1 MRDVNM
7 GWAIRYTHANVASFF
22 FIFVYAHIARGLY
35 YGSYKSPR
43 VAPWSIG
50 VVILVLMIATAFL
63 GYVLPYGQM
72 SLWGIICL
80 TCNAIFST
88 ITLIS
93 ILCIQTIFISEGF
106 LFINIY
112 LGANSRRQGLLA
124 KRLPADARVGPH
136 NHDILSI
143 FSGTLLGDAHAE
155 QRSSGNGT
163 RISISQ
169 ESNKAEYLLYLHKLI
184 ADLGYCN
191 PNTPVIQS
199 RLGVNGTT
207 RYVIRFHTYTYSSL
221 NSLHSIWYNSN
232 GIKQV
237 PKTIADFLTPLAL
250 AIWIMDDGGR
260 VGSGLKLATNSF
272 TFADSLRL
280 VRVLHDLYGLKASV
294 QSAGVRD
301 QYHIYIW
308 SESMPMLRELV
319 RPHMV
324 PSMLYKLGE

>member
-1 MRDVNM
+1 M
-7 GWAIRYTHANVASFF
+7 
-22 FIFVYAHIARGLY
+22 L
-35 YGSYKSPR
+35 
-43 VAPWSIG
+43 
-50 VVILVLMIATAFL
+50 
-63 GYVLPYGQM
+63 YVLPYGQM

-88 ITLIS
+88 IILTS
-93 ILCIQTIFISEGF
+93 ILCLQTLFINEGF
-106 LFINIY
+106 LFINVY
-112 LGANSRRQGLLA
+112 LGVNSRRQGLLA
-124 KRLPADARVGPH
+124 KRLPAVARVGPH
-136 NHDILSI
+136 NHNILSI

-155 QRSSGNGT
+155 LRSSGNGT

-169 ESNKAEYLLYLHKLI
+169 ESNRAEYLLYLHKLI

-199 RLGVNGTT
+199 RLGANGTT
-207 RYVIRFHTYTYSSL
+207 RYIMRFHTYTYSSL

-232 GIKQV
+232 GIKHV
-237 PKTIADFLTPLAL
+237 PETIADFLTPLAL

-260 VGSGLKLATNSF
+260 VGYGLKLATNSF

-308 SESMPMLRELV
+308 SESMPILRELV

-324 PSMLYKLGE
+324 PPMLYKLGE